1 MARTINPVR
10 KALVKKEYLKTGG
23 NGYKALK
30 AGGLTEK
37 TARHSVRANNTLL
50 NIVKAEIEEDI
61 QKIITVDYVLGKLRY
76 FVDHAKNDADR
87 IRATELL
94 GKWQAM
100 FTDKQEISQAEKE
113 DNQFS
118 LARISRL
125 KVNNG

>member
-1 MARTINPVR
+1 MPATINPIR
-10 KALVKKEYLKTGG
+10 KALVKNEYLKTGG

-30 AGGLTEK
+30 AGGLSES
-37 TARHSVRANNTLL
+37 TARHRVRTDNKLL
-50 NIVKAEIEEDI
+50 NVVKAEIEEDI
-61 QKIITVDYVLGKLRY
+61 KSIITVDYVLNKLKY
-76 FVDHAKNDADR
+76 FVDNAKNDADR

-118 LARISRL
+118 LDRL
-125 KVNNG
+125 NKIKLNNG